1 MKFAEKLLQS
11 CQRLNSALCV
21 GLDPDP
27 DQFPAGLPKDP
38 GEATVTFNRAIIS
51 ATKDLAAAYKPNLA
65 FYEALGASYYEA
77 LAETLEAIPE
87 ETIAIADGKR
97 GDIGNTARMY
107 AKSVFEI
114 HGFDAVTVNP
124 YMGEDAVRP
133 FLEYE
138 GKGAILLVL
147 TSNPSSA
154 DFQRYHDL
162 YLRVAE
168 KAVRWDQGNIG
179 LVVGAQHP
187 DELRRIRE
195 IVGSMPIL
203 VPGVGAQGGSLEEV
217 MDAGKA
223 AGPGRLLINVSRG
236 ILYASKD
243 VNFAE
248 KSREEAVKLVSA
260 MRHVTS

>member
-1 MKFAEKLLQS
+1 MTFREKLARS
-11 CQRLNSALCV
+11 CRRLDSALCV

-27 DQFPAGLPKDP
+27 EQFPEGLPKDP
-38 GEATVTFNRAIIS
+38 GEATVIFNRAIIG

-65 FYEALGASYYEA
+65 FYEALGASCYET
-77 LAETLEAIPE
+77 LVQTLEAIPK
-87 ETIAIADGKR
+87 ETVTIADGKR

-124 YMGEDAVRP
+124 YMGEDAIRP

-138 GKGAILLVL
+138 GKGAILLCL

-168 KAVRWDQGNIG
+168 KALQWDQGNIG

-203 VPGVGAQGGSLEEV
+203 VPGVGTQGGSLEEV
-217 MDAGKA
+217 MEAGKA
-223 AGPGRLLINVSRG
+223 TEPGGLLINVSRG
-236 ILYASKD
+236 ILYASRKAD
-243 VNFAE
+243 FAE
-248 KSREEAVKLVSA
+248 KSREEAVKLIST
-260 MRHVTS
+260 MRQSTS